1 MAFFTPQQPRKDDAP
16 TKLEPRPEPHP
27 EPAASAV
34 PAAPRRVEETI
45 LAPPQPQPMPSP
57 QPKGSE
63 SLVAKGLTIE
73 GKIEGAGDV
82 RIAGRFKGTVNVKGE
97 FRIEPGASIEGEV
110 SADTV
115 LVGGEVSGKIVAA
128 SRVDLK
134 ESGSL
139 IGDLVAGSFTVAA
152 GSKMRGN
159 VEFGW
164 KEGEGPSAKDRG
176 HSPSR

>member
-1 MAFFTPQQPRKDDAP
+1 MAFFTPQQPRKDETG
-16 TKLEPRPEPHP
+16 TKLEPKPDPRP
-27 EPAASAV
+27 EPAASPA
-34 PAAPRRVEETI
+34 PAAPRRVEEAVM
-45 LAPPQPQPMPSP
+45 APPPPLTSLQA

-73 GKIEGAGDV
+73 GKIEGTGDV

-115 LVGGEVSGKIVAA
+115 LVGGEVSGKIIAA
-128 SRVDLK
+128 SRVELK
-134 ESGSL
+134 ETGSL
-139 IGDLVAGSFTVAA
+139 IGDVTAGSLTVAA

-164 KEGEGPSAKDRG
+164 KDGEGLPPKDRG